1 MKLEWPQR
9 NKKIHSIP
17 DIFFAAYGWLKDLD
31 NPLWNFVRY
40 MHRNH
45 GFKDA
50 LRMALNK

>member
-1 MKLEWPQR
+1 MKLQFPTR

-40 MHRNH
+40 LHRNH
-45 GFKDA
+45 SFKDA